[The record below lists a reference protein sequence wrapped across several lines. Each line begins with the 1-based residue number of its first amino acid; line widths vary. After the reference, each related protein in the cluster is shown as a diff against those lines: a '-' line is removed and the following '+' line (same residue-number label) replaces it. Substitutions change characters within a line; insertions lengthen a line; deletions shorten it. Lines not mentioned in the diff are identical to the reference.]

1 MLQRLTH
8 KTEAHPAAALFEHGR
23 SMNPRVRSWQGMR
36 VWVVGASAGIGAETA
51 RLLLDQGA
59 WVAVSARHQQA
70 LTTLVESNESG
81 THSEGRNALVL
92 PMDVTSHAQVLT
104 ARDMLLEHWGGV
116 DLVLI
121 VAGAYNEM
129 RAESI
134 DMDVVNQLID
144 VNLRGVFHCLD
155 AVLPTLLAQGHGG
168 IGIVSSV
175 AGMSG
180 LPKAMVY
187 GPTKAALIN
196 LCESLYF
203 DLSPR
208 GNAVYLINPGFV
220 KTRATANNNFA
231 MPGLI
236 SAPQAAREILAGME
250 RGEFHI
256 HFPRRFTNWL
266 RFARLLPYRWYFSLI
281 HKVTG
286 L

>member
-1 MLQRLTH
+1 MLQRLDGT
-8 KTEAHPAAALFEHGR
+8 TRTNIAAAPGAALFERGR
-23 SMNPRVRSWQGMR
+23 TMNPRVLSWQGMR
-36 VWVVGASAGIGAETA
+36 VWVIGASAGIGAETA
-51 RLLLDQGA
+51 KLLMRKGA
-59 WVAVSARHQQA
+59 RVALSARNRAA
-70 LTTLVESNESG
+70 LDALAEHNE
-81 THSEGRNALVL
+81 HALVL
-92 PMDVTSHAQVLT
+92 PLDVSQHAEVLA
-104 ARDMLLEHWGGV
+104 ARDRLIEQWSGV
-116 DLVLI
+116 DLVLV

-129 RAESI
+129 RVDSF
-134 DMDVVNQLID
+134 DMQVVNQLLD

-155 AVLPTLLAQGHGG
+155 AVLPSLLAQGHGG
-168 IGIVSSV
+168 VGIVSSV

-180 LPKAMVY
+180 LPKALVY

-203 DLSPR
+203 DLGPR
-208 GNAVYLINPGFV
+208 GHPVYLINPGFV
-220 KTRATANNNFA
+220 ETRATANNNFA

-236 SAPQAAREILAGME
+236 SAPQAAKEILGGME